1 MRHFFLQRVNVTRYK
16 LLHHFRGILEL
27 SLVIIIIIK
36 FSFIYIYI
44 LFYKTKYPFFQN
56 QNNQSLLIQ
65 LNKMEIIINK
75 NIKRS
80 KQKLKSTTYYLLEI
94 FYSYLFGKLTIDFA
108 ECLFNPKLLIDLLEL
123 NTGPLS

>member
-1 MRHFFLQRVNVTRYK
+1 
-16 LLHHFRGILEL
+16 
-27 SLVIIIIIK
+27 
-36 FSFIYIYI
+36 
-44 LFYKTKYPFFQN
+44 
-56 QNNQSLLIQ
+56 
-65 LNKMEIIINK
+65 MEIIINK